1 MKQQIVRIALCV
13 AMMAAS
19 GIGANAQLN
28 GLLNAA
34 KNKAKQKVVEAAEK
48 EIQNQLDPM
57 KNLPKADPKAG
68 DVTLYYSSGNRLGIW
83 HPKTRTLDR
92 FVKTPDEQWVTE
104 TYIFNGDG
112 SVTFGSGNHAGELKT
127 DGSMSST
134 KTQGIKFN
142 PSTNEVTHNGDW
154 VGKVGDD
161 GSVYM
166 FNEKM
171 IYADTAFDKDVECFV
186 LFNTIASDDLINEYK
201 EKYNKIVKQNQEQ
214 RERQLNDLKAAQ
226 SMNTGGCKLWKGGSV
241 VGELRANDEV
251 WIGGSRRGSF
261 ENGRIRV
268 GGSFEGELLSDGSVR
283 KGGSIVGKIDGNGK
297 VWLGGS
303 IVGEVRANGDIV
315 KGGSVI
321 GKSQPAGDRRK
332 IAVIYFFGFWAL

>member
-1 MKQQIVRIALCV
+1 MKQQIVKMALIV
-13 AMMAAS
+13 AMIATS
-19 GIGANAQLN
+19 GIEANAQLN

-34 KNKAKQKVVEAAEK
+34 KKKVVQVAEK
-48 EIQNQLDPM
+48 EVEKQLDPM
-57 KNLPKADPKAG
+57 KNLPKADSKAG

-83 HPKTRTLDR
+83 HPKTRRLDR
-92 FVKTPDEQWVTE
+92 FVQTPDERWTTE
-104 TYIFNGDG
+104 TYIFNSDG
-112 SVTFGSGNHAGELKT
+112 SVVFDSGNHAGELKS
-127 DGSMSST
+127 DGTMSST

-142 PSTNEVTHNGDW
+142 SSTNEVTHNGEW
-154 VGKVGDD
+154 VGKVDND

-171 IYADTAFDKDVECFV
+171 IYADKAFDKDVECFV
-186 LFNTIASDDLINEYK
+186 LFNTIASDDLINKYKQKYK
-201 EKYNKIVKQNQEQ
+201 EIVKQNEEQ
-214 RERQLNDLKAAQ
+214 RERQLKDLKAAQ
-226 SMNTGGCKLWKGGSV
+226 NNSNAGSKLWKGGSV

-268 GGSFEGELLSDGSVR
+268 GGSFEGELLSDGNVR
-283 KGGSIVGKIDGNGK
+283 KGGSIVGKIDSNGK

-303 IVGEVRANGDIV
+303 IVGEVRSNGDVV

-321 GKSQPAGDRRK
+321 GKAQPLTDIRK